1 MRTVHAEGAVRM
13 LSQEPRTDELV
24 EAFVVE
30 GLSLQER
37 FSARERAWV
46 ATPNPPA
53 ITMAYVAGL
62 ANPEFLV
69 EMDAIAVVPL

>member
-1 MRTVHAEGAVRM
+1 M

-24 EAFVVE
+24 ETFVVE

-62 ANPEFLV
+62 ANPDFLV